1 MDHQQSKGSTALRY
15 ATVAELA
22 DALDLGSSL
31 YEVGVQVS
39 SVAPKD
45 GIFLFHLFSFD
56 KLIRARST
64 SGSAFGSHPKGGEFE
79 SLRVHHKIDRFKLV
93 DFLFML

>member
-1 MDHQQSKGSTALRY
+1 MLNPLLY

-39 SVAPKD
+39 SVAPRNGTVD
-45 GIFLFHLFSFD
+45 VPFFISINL
-56 KLIRARST
+56 RARST
-64 SGSAFGSHPKGGEFE
+64 VGSAFGSQPRGREFK
-79 SLRVHHKIDRFKLV
+79 SLRVHHKIIVSVPYLC
-93 DFLFML
+93 